1 MYGCSP
7 VSYWCRRGEMRHL
20 GQLCPLRGETMRI
33 AMYVI
38 LAVAVVVL
46 AYSAWRFRRE
56 D

>member
-1 MYGCSP
+1 LP
-7 VSYWCRRGEMRHL
+7 VARK
-20 GQLCPLRGETMRI
+20 TMRI

-46 AYSAWRFRRE
+46 AYSVWRFKRE